1 MAKNTSLDFSF
12 EKQYWD
18 QGKDLVVGIDEVGR
32 GPLAGPVVICA
43 VVLSKDCQLVSG
55 VKDSKKISKKK
66 HPLLVQQLKES
77 GLIYQLGVGSVKQI
91 NSLGIVGAIQSA
103 INQSLSKIALY
114 HHVLMDGLPFKEP
127 LEISSSIDYVTKG
140 DAKAYSIAAASIIAK
155 NYRDN
160 LMREIGEEF
169 SHYGW
174 EKNSGYGTK
183 IHREAILEHGPSVH
197 HRELF
202 IRKLV

>member
-66 HPLLVQQLKES
+66 
-77 GLIYQLGVGSVKQI
+77 
-91 NSLGIVGAIQSA
+91 
-103 INQSLSKIALY
+103 
-114 HHVLMDGLPFKEP
+114 
-127 LEISSSIDYVTKG
+127 
-140 DAKAYSIAAASIIAK
+140 
-155 NYRDN
+155 
-160 LMREIGEEF
+160 EF
-169 SHYGW
+169 
-174 EKNSGYGTK
+174 
-183 IHREAILEHGPSVH
+183 
-197 HRELF
+197 F
-202 IRKLV
+202 